1 MNRRFLLLLSCILI
15 YSVCRSQNTQAH
27 ISIGDCNLNF
37 TCYVE
42 NNEAYA
48 SCYSISQR
56 YYGSYVRSV
65 EFPEYV
71 TVSGIDYKVIKIG
84 NQACDAV
91 KINELRLQ
99 KVTLPNTIETI
110 GDFAFRKCWC
120 KSIFF
125 PQSLKTIGEYAFQQ
139 SCLTFVELPQ
149 GIQSIGSGAF
159 KECNLDTVIIN
170 NSATMGQDVFAGNSE
185 LKTIIYTSS
194 QAPLNWTAVNTTYVP
209 DLTEYSSPSSYL
221 GIYHVKEMISWGQT
235 VFDYSGEVHV
245 PQYINNVDGYT
256 ETLDFSRLHKD
267 AGIWCDT
274 IFAHF
279 KDNNNGHDFSVQ
291 IPYRY
296 SINPVKL
303 TAKVEN
309 VSRKFGDEDPSFT
322 CSYSGFVNGENEDI
336 IITEPTIS
344 TTAIKTSDVGE
355 YPITASGGTA
365 KNYTFVYK
373 PGTLTITKAPLT
385 AKVNDEIRQYGKDNP
400 EFTISYTGLKNG
412 ETVPKWNE
420 ALKIE
425 TAATKTSDVGTYDV
439 TATGIPTNYSLSA
452 IGKGILSI
460 TQAPLNIKADN
471 ATRKYYEEEPSFMFS
486 CTGFLNDDNVD
497 VLTKTPSFSTD
508 ATKTSNVGKYKI
520 TPSSAE
526 AKNYTISYE
535 QGELTITKRQLKATS
550 HCSRLYGEENPLLPI
565 EYDGFVNNETEAVLS
580 VKPVGVTAATKTS
593 SVGEYPI
600 TVSGGEATNYAFVYE
615 QGVLTV
621 TKASLSARVK
631 DATKVYGTQNPSF
644 SIEYYGLK
652 NGETVPAWTTAPTFQ
667 TEATKA
673 SGVGQYAI
681 KVVNGVP
688 VNYELEIADG
698 TLSITPAPLTIKAND
713 VTRLYYSENPS
724 FSYKC
729 NGFVNGDDESVLIST
744 PTISTSATRE
754 SNVGTYDIKVGEA
767 SCSNYSIS
775 YINGTLTIT
784 PCVLTASVGNY
795 ERVYNEENPVFEV
808 KYDGFV
814 GNEDES
820 VLNSLATAITTA
832 TKTSDVGTYKIT
844 VSGGSAAN
852 YTFSYVP
859 GILTINKAEQ
869 IIVWEQELGNLRVGN
884 QIELKA
890 TASSGLTVTYTSEN
904 PSIAEV
910 YAVGNK
916 YYLDCIAEGEL
927 WIVAVQDGNK
937 NYYSSPRIRKNIVIG
952 DASAINANA
961 RTIARIVKTSYG
973 LRIIDANVGNIIRV
987 YTTGGQ
993 LIHSIKVDDHI
1004 IDIPLA
1010 KDGVYIIKDGEKTV
1024 KLGF

>member
-1 MNRRFLLLLSCILI
+1 MKNILVFLFIFPVFTFAQTRVKVGNLYYNIDGTTATVARNFYNSFTSDYRESLYEIPENIYYNGVSYIVIGIDDYAFSAYKSDTYGLSASGVRTVKIPKT
-15 YSVCRSQNTQAH
+15 VKT
-27 ISIGDCNLNF
+27 IGRCAFYECKNLRNVIF
-37 TCYVE
+37 TGPDNSLTE
-42 NNEAYA
+42 IGAYA
-48 SCYSISQR
+48 FNGCIALSRILVPAQ
-56 YYGSYVRSV
+56 V
-65 EFPEYV
+65 
-71 TVSGIDYKVIKIG
+71 KKIG
-84 NQACDAV
+84 NGIFDNSHIQ
-91 KINELRLQ
+91 
-99 KVTLPNTIETI
+99 TIEYI
-110 GDFAFRKCWC
+110 GVN
-120 KSIFF
+120 
-125 PQSLKTIGEYAFQQ
+125 PPE
-139 SCLTFVELPQ
+139 
-149 GIQSIGSGAF
+149 
-159 KECNLDTVIIN
+159 
-170 NSATMGQDVFAGNSE
+170 
-185 LKTIIYTSS
+185 
-194 QAPLNWTAVNTTYVP
+194 NWVAAEKTYVTSKYNYKLP
-209 DLTEYSSPSSYL
+209 PTSISD
-221 GIYHVKEMISWGQT
+221 IYDIEELVSFTDVAFI
-235 VFDYSGEVHV
+235 YNA
-245 PQYINNVDGYT
+245 NNVSTSWSANYEKDWECIT
-256 ETLDFSRLHKD
+256 MPELEKD
-267 AGIWCDT
+267 AGEYGINISFSFTPYFCNGSSTEKFNIEIPYFYT
-274 IFAHF
+274 ISPLTLTATVQDAIRNYG
-279 KDNNNGHDFSVQ
+279 DNNPTFE
-291 IPYRY
+291 I
-296 SINPVKL
+296 K
-303 TAKVEN
+303 
-309 VSRKFGDEDPSFT
+309 
-322 CSYSGFVNGENEDI
+322 YSGFINNEDESVLLEKPVA
-336 IITEPTIS
+336 T
-344 TTAIKTSDVGE
+344 TTASPKSDVGE
-355 YPITASGGTA
+355 YPITASGGSA
-365 KNYTFVYK
+365 KNYTFEYE
-373 PGTLTITKAPLT
+373 PGTLTITKVPLT
-385 AKVNDEIRQYGKDNP
+385 AKVNDETRQYGQDNP
-400 EFTISYTGLKNG
+400 AFTISYTGLKND
-412 ETVPKWNE
+412 ETVPKWEE

-425 TAATKTSDVGTYDV
+425 TTATKNSDVGTYDV

-452 IGKGILSI
+452 IDKGILSV
-460 TQAPLNIKADN
+460 TQAPLTIKAEN
-471 ATRKYYEEEPSFMFS
+471 ATRKYFEEEPSFAYS
-486 CTGFLNDDNVD
+486 CSGFLNDDNEGVFTKEPL
-497 VLTKTPSFSTD
+497 LTTD
-508 ATKTSNVGKYKI
+508 AAQTSNVGKYKI
-520 TPSSAE
+520 TPSGAE
-526 AKNYTISYE
+526 AKNYSISYE

-550 HCSRLYGEENPLLPI
+550 HCSRFYGEENPLLPI
-565 EYDGFVNNETEAVLS
+565 EYDGFVNSETEDILS
-580 VKPVGVTAATKTS
+580 VKPMGTTTATKTS
-593 SVGEYPI
+593 SVGNYPI
-600 TVSGGEATNYAFVYE
+600 TVSGGEATNYDFVYE

-621 TKASLSARVK
+621 TKASLSAKVK

-652 NGETVPAWTTAPTFQ
+652 NGETVPAWITAPTFQ

-681 KVVNGVP
+681 KAINGVP
-688 VNYELEIADG
+688 VNYDLEIADG
-698 TLSITPAPLTIKAND
+698 TLSVTPAPLTIKAND